1 MHCYSELLITPVK
14 NKFLDVIKDQKLKAA
29 FNNEVRWRKYCTAT
43 PLHPHRVMAPLRQA
57 PTAMQQQQ
65 HACWYQVP
73 KNNIHIAYVHVTIL
87 ISPIKAAVHITK
99 TT

>member
-1 MHCYSELLITPVK
+1 
-14 NKFLDVIKDQKLKAA
+14 
-29 FNNEVRWRKYCTAT
+29 
-43 PLHPHRVMAPLRQA
+43 MAPLCH
-57 PTAMQQQQ
+57 TAMAMQQQQQQQ

-87 ISPIKAAVHITK
+87 ISPIKATIHIMK

>member
-1 MHCYSELLITPVK
+1 MKELQT
-14 NKFLDVIKDQKLKAA
+14 
-29 FNNEVRWRKYCTAT
+29 
-43 PLHPHRVMAPLRQA
+43 LHPHNVMAPLCQA
-57 PTAMQQQQ
+57 ATAMQQQQQQ

-87 ISPIKAAVHITK
+87 ISPIKAAIHIMK

>member
-1 MHCYSELLITPVK
+1 MK
-14 NKFLDVIKDQKLKAA
+14 
-29 FNNEVRWRKYCTAT
+29 EVQ
-43 PLHPHRVMAPLRQA
+43 PLHPRSVMAPLCQA
-57 PTAMQQQQ
+57 AIAMQQQQQQQQ

-87 ISPIKAAVHITK
+87 ISPIKAAIHIMK